1 MNTLSGTALVLAFH
15 AIFFVPHRASAETLQ
30 ADRSAP
36 VWQSAKAEH
45 IYGFSELKPHIKGT
59 LAVSPDSV
67 TFWNKAGKTS
77 IDRYTVTAVSAG
89 NQRVELWGVTGRL
102 IRMAIPQGGGLAAS
116 TVMHHR
122 VDMLT
127 VEYRDQ
133 RGAVHGAVF
142 FLPAHQA
149 DQALQRISQLPAP
162 CSSPE
167 AVPEQPVRTAL
178 DVVPDCQD
186 SVEARSVLVAAPNW
200 DETNVPAAYRALV
213 YEHVVDRLRR
223 TEGAG
228 RVYRD
233 GENNVPKVCP
243 QYTIHISVTGFK
255 QGSQVTRAM
264 LGPVGMFVGT
274 TQMKFDTALSDT
286 SGSVDLHKQIK
297 GSTRGESESTGV
309 ADSIAK
315 SIAKQYAGVLKDANK
330 KVIAQVDTGRKR

>member
-1 MNTLSGTALVLAFH
+1 MNIRSGTALVLAFH
-15 AIFFVPHRASAETLQ
+15 AIFFVPHRASAETRQ

-45 IYGFSELKPHIKGT
+45 IYGFSELKPHVKGT
-59 LAVSPDSV
+59 LAISPDAVMFS
-67 TFWNKAGKTS
+67 NKAGKTS
-77 IDRYTVTAVSAG
+77 IDRTTVTAVSAG

-133 RGAVHGAVF
+133 RGAIHGAVF

-149 DQALQRISQLPAP
+149 DEALQRITQIPA
-162 CSSPE
+162 
-167 AVPEQPVRTAL
+167 AVPAEPHPDVPVRTAL
-178 DVVPDCQD
+178 GVASECQD
-186 SVEARSVLVAAPNW
+186 SVDPRSVYVAAPNW
-200 DETNVPAAYRALV
+200 EQTDVPAAYRALV
-213 YEHVVDRLRR
+213 YEHVIDRLRA
-223 TEGAG
+223 TQSAG
-228 RVYRD
+228 RVYRE
-233 GENNVPKVCP
+233 GENNGQKVCP

-274 TQMKFDTALSDT
+274 TQMAFDTTLKNA
-286 SGSVDLHKQIK
+286 SGSVDLHKQVK
-297 GSTRGESESTGV
+297 RATRGESESTGV
-309 ADSIAK
+309 ADAVAK
-315 SIAKQYAGVLKDANK
+315 SIAKQYAGVLKEADKTA
-330 KVIAQVDTGRKR
+330 IAQVEVARRR